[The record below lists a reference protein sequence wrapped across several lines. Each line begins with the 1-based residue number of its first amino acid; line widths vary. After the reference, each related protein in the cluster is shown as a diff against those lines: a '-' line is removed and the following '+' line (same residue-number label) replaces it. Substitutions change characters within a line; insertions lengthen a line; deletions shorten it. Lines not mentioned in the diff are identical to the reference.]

1 MINFFKNIHN
11 QIKTFLVALFF
22 ITLPLENNINSIS
35 ITALL
40 VYSLFYA
47 KNLKIKKLYEF
58 KFMFLFFLLSCFSL
72 LYTADTESGIKYIVK
87 FLPFIIFPLIFS
99 ILDFKRNDLIKI
111 FNLFTVWICCLI
123 VYSELATV
131 IEIIANDNSVNLIFR
146 KDFSYISL
154 ANKIGIHPP
163 YFALYISFCIIFL
176 ITNFNVNKLPNLVNI
191 IMLILMLFFLVHLS
205 SRLPL
210 IAGFG
215 VSIWVFIK
223 EIRKSFS
230 ITKSILIGLIPV
242 LLIFIFIFTVR
253 ATKNRFQELIGMEYS
268 SGLYIES
275 GPSKLQQWKSGFL
288 ANHNIIFGDGAG
300 DANKSIIESNYQNKL
315 YKNAKREYN
324 AHNQFIQTYVGLGI
338 LGLTII
344 ILIIY
349 KHGYILPEKSFKS
362 LFLYFSIYL
371 LIVFMSESYL
381 ERHHGIVFICFI
393 LCIPNIEEKNYLSI
407 SNNKTS
413 SK

>member
-1 MINFFKNIHN
+1 
-11 QIKTFLVALFF
+11 
-22 ITLPLENNINSIS
+22 
-35 ITALL
+35 
-40 VYSLFYA
+40 
-47 KNLKIKKLYEF
+47 
-58 KFMFLFFLLSCFSL
+58 MFLFFLLSCLSL
-72 LYTADTESGIKYIVK
+72 LYTSDIEGGFKYIVK

-99 ILDFKRNDLIKI
+99 ILSFKRNDLLKI
-111 FNLFTVWICCLI
+111 FNFFTIWICCLI
-123 VYSELATV
+123 VYSELSTV
-131 IEIIANDNSVNLIFR
+131 IEILADDNSVNLIFR
-146 KDFSYISL
+146 KDFSYVSL

-176 ITNFNVNKLPNLVNI
+176 ITNFNVNNLPNFVNI

-210 IAGFG
+210 VAAFG
-215 VSIWVFIK
+215 VSIWVLIK
-223 EIRKSFS
+223 EIRKNFS
-230 ITKSILIGLIPV
+230 IAKSVLIALIPI
-242 LLIFIFIFTVR
+242 LLILIFIFTVR

-275 GPSKLQQWKSGFL
+275 GPSKLQQWEAGFL

-300 DANKSIIESNYQNKL
+300 DANKSIIDSNYQNKL
-315 YKNAKREYN
+315 YKNARRGYN

-338 LGLTII
+338 LGLTLML
-344 ILIIY
+344 LIIY

-371 LIVFMSESYL
+371 LTVFMSESYL

-393 LCIPNIEEKNYLSI
+393 LCIPNIKEKNYLSI